1 MMRRLLVFLL
11 LMQTVTGGDANK
23 TIRDFYEAVN
33 SVSESDPIKVV
44 ITPTVVNEGNR
55 ISQVGYGELDKDQS
69 VEFLKEFLE
78 GEKEIVL
85 ASPPGSLVNIYFLCE
100 AKGFSERDR
109 WICKF
114 AGNDVFL
121 YLHSE
126 QDRIQIKLP
135 EKSAD
140 ILLKNFITEVEE

>member
-1 MMRRLLVFLL
+1 MKILLVFLL
-11 LMQTVTGGDANK
+11 LMQPVTGGDANK
-23 TIRDFYEAVN
+23 VIQDFYEAVKAVN
-33 SVSESDPIKVV
+33 ESDLVRLVV
-44 ITPTVVNEGNR
+44 TPTFVNEEKKL
-55 ISQVGYGELDKDQS
+55 SQVGYGEVDKAQS
-69 VEFLKEFLE
+69 IEFLTEFLE

-85 ASPPGSLVNIYFLCE
+85 ASPPGNLVNIYFLCE
-100 AKGFSERDR
+100 AKGFTKWDR
-109 WICKF
+109 WTCKI

-140 ILLKNFITEVEE
+140 ILLMNFITEVEE